1 MLCTAR
7 STAIRTHKA
16 QVTREAPLRASA
28 RLADPREIP
37 QGPIS
42 SITNVHSSIGYMT
55 PPKRKG
61 GRVTPKRAPT
71 LPLAP
76 LDPLELRARK
86 TRTSP
91 RGPQAPN
98 RSQPTP
104 AQGRYTPPKVH
115 PEIRFRPEW
124 HKVAGAVS
132 LVFGLALFVVCTFN
146 VWGIHGYG
154 GHIWYVVGLAIA
166 ASSIWW
172 WGGLDPVG

>member
-1 MLCTAR
+1 
-7 STAIRTHKA
+7 
-16 QVTREAPLRASA
+16 
-28 RLADPREIP
+28 
-37 QGPIS
+37 
-42 SITNVHSSIGYMT
+42 MT

-71 LPLAP
+71 LPLPP

-86 TRTSP
+86 THTSP
-91 RGPQAPN
+91 RGSQASQAPN
-98 RSQPTP
+98 RSQPAP
-104 AQGRYTPPKVH
+104 VQGRYTPPKVH

-124 HKVAGAVS
+124 HKVAGAAS

-154 GHIWYVVGLAIA
+154 GHIWYLVGLAIA

-172 WGGLDPVG
+172 WGGLDPAG